1 MKEQRSSSEKDF
13 LFSSWA
19 IDHKTIIYVI
29 MAIFLFLGI
38 SAYFT
43 MPRENFPEIKQTNVF
58 LSASYPGNTAEDV
71 ERLITNPL
79 EDAVKGISNLVEIT
93 STSQE
98 NYAIIKLEFDE
109 KITVESAKQKVKDNI
124 DAVISGEDWPTFNNA
139 KIEPNVFDLNFS
151 EEMPILNVN
160 IKGDYPV
167 DKLKEIAEIL
177 QEKIERFDEI
187 KEVDIRG
194 AQDKEVE
201 VAVDIQKMKASK
213 ISFDDIINS
222 IARENTTVAAGNIVS
237 SGLRRT
243 LRVIGEIES
252 PGDLGNFVVK
262 NENGNVFLKD
272 IASISFKEKE
282 RTTYARESGQNVVML
297 DVKKRT
303 GKNLIEAVEKIVEVV
318 TFSRGTLFSNNLEI
332 SITNDQSSLTINQV
346 NDLVNNIL
354 FGVLLVVTV
363 LMFFLGFRN
372 ALFVGFAIPMSMFMS
387 LMILQALGY
396 TLNTMVLFALVMGL
410 GMLVDNG
417 IVVVENVYRLMEKE
431 GLSRIEAAKKGVAE
445 IAYPIIIST
454 ATTIAAFIPLGMWPG
469 TMGEFMIYFPIT
481 LSIVLGSSLVV
492 AIFFNSMLVSRFMEI
507 EERNLTVKGL
517 LRLTYILG
525 GLGILLW
532 FAGGMWRGFGT
543 LMICSAVLFWA
554 YKYFIKKWATF
565 FQYNLLVRV
574 ERSYEKVL
582 SFAMRGWRAYA
593 FLGGTILMLILTFI
607 IVGIAAPKVEF
618 FPDNQPN
625 QIIVYIEY
633 PQGTDIEKTNTI
645 TQKIEQDVF
654 SVINHPTYLDNDYN
668 YMVESVVSQVGA
680 GAGNPETDSGSEAD
694 MPHKSKITA
703 TMREFKFR
711 RGQSSEALRQTIQNK
726 LNGKYP
732 GVSISVEKDA
742 NGPPVGYPVN
752 IEISGEYY
760 DELIVTAENIRSFIN
775 QQNIAGIEELKI
787 DVNRNKP
794 GMRIEIDR
802 EKAGALGLSAGQIG
816 RQLRRS
822 LFGEKASVFKK
833 DGEDYDI
840 NVRFQD
846 QDRYD
851 PAALFNQ
858 NITFRDQSSGQIK
871 EIPIASVVSQQNVVS
886 YSAIKHRNLKRVVTV
901 YSSILPGYNAVE
913 IVDQLKVR
921 LNDYL
926 ELPQGI
932 EYRFTGEIEKQDENM
947 AFLSK
952 ALGLALM
959 LILLLLVFQFNSIS
973 KPTIILLSIFL
984 SFIGVFLGLV
994 IFNMTF
1000 VIIMTMM
1007 GIISLAGI
1015 VVNNSVVLLD
1025 YTQLL
1030 LDRRRKNNN
1039 LSSDQ
1044 LLPKEEV
1051 FQAVVNGGKARLRP
1065 VLLTAITTIL
1075 GLIPL
1080 AIGLNINFFSLF
1092 MEGNPQI
1099 YLGGDNVIFWG
1110 PLAWTVIFGLS
1121 FATFLTLIIVPVT
1134 FYLSKRSALKFK
1146 MLNFKAL

>member
-1 MKEQRSSSEKDF
+1 MKEQRNSSEKDF
-13 LFSSWA
+13 LFSTWA
-19 IDHKTIIYVI
+19 ITHKTIIYVI

-58 LSASYPGNTAEDV
+58 LSAAYPGNTAEDV

-98 NYAIIKLEFDE
+98 DYCIIKLEFDE
-109 KITVESAKQKVKDNI
+109 SITVESAKQQVKDNI

-160 IKGDYPV
+160 IKGDYPTE
-167 DKLKEIAEIL
+167 KLKEIAEIL
-177 QEKIERFDEI
+177 QEKIERLDEI

-194 AQDKEVE
+194 AQDKEIE

-243 LRVIGEIES
+243 LRVIGEIEN
-252 PGDLGNFVVK
+252 PEDLGSFVVK
-262 NENGNVFLKD
+262 NDNGTVFLKD
-272 IASISFKEKE
+272 VAQISFTEKEK
-282 RTTYARESGQNVVML
+282 TTYAREFGENVVML
-297 DVKKRT
+297 DVKKRA
-303 GKNLIEAVEKIVEVV
+303 GKNLIEAVNKIIEMV
-318 TFSRGTLFSNNLEI
+318 TYSKENIFSNNLEI
-332 SITNDQSSLTINQV
+332 SISNDQSMLTINQV

-387 LMILQALGY
+387 LMVLQALGY

-431 GLSRIEAAKKGVAE
+431 GMSRIEAAKKGVAE
-445 IAYPIIIST
+445 IAYPIIVST

-507 EERNLTVKGL
+507 EERSISLKGL
-517 LRLTYILG
+517 IRLTYTM
-525 GLGILLW
+525 GLFGLLLI
-532 FAGGMWRGFGT
+532 FAGGVWSGFGT
-543 LMICSAVLFWA
+543 LFLCVVGLVWL
-554 YKYFIKKWATF
+554 YKYYIKKWAAF
-565 FQYNLLVRV
+565 FQFQFLVTLENR
-574 ERSYEKVL
+574 YEKVL
-582 SFAMRGWRAYA
+582 AFAMRGWRAYA
-593 FLGGTILMLILTFI
+593 FLGGTILLLLLTFV
-607 IVGIAAPKVEF
+607 IVGIASPKVEF

-633 PQGTDIEKTNTI
+633 PQGTDIEKTNSI
-645 TQKIEQDVF
+645 TKKIEKDVF
-654 SVINHPTYLDNDYN
+654 SVINDPLYLENNYN

-694 MPHKSKITA
+694 MPHKAKITA

-711 RGQSSEALRQTIQNK
+711 RGQSSEELRQKIQAQ
-726 LNGKYP
+726 LNGKFA

-742 NGPPVGYPVN
+742 NGPPSGYPVN
-752 IEISGEYY
+752 IEITGLYY
-760 DELIVTAENIRSFIN
+760 DELIVTAENIRAFIN
-775 QQNIAGIEELKI
+775 NQNIAGIEELKI

-822 LFGEKASVFKK
+822 LFGEKASVYKSG
-833 DGEDYDI
+833 GEDYDI

-846 QDRYD
+846 QDRYN
-851 PAALFNQ
+851 PSALFNQ
-858 NITFRDQSSGQIK
+858 NITFRDQASGKIK
-871 EIPIASVVSQQNVVS
+871 EIPVAAVVSQQNIVS
-886 YSAIKHRNLKRVVTV
+886 YSAIKHRGLKRVVTV

-913 IVDQLKVR
+913 IVNQLKVR
-921 LNDYL
+921 LKDFT
-926 ELPQGI
+926 ELPQDVN
-932 EYRFTGEIEKQDENM
+932 YSFTGEIEKQDENM
-947 AFLSK
+947 AFLSG

-959 LILLLLVFQFNSIS
+959 LIMLLLVFQFNSIT
-973 KPTIILLSIFL
+973 KPAIILLSIFL

-1030 LDRRRKNNN
+1030 LDRRRKNNG
-1039 LSSDQ
+1039 LASEQ
-1044 LLPKEEV
+1044 LLPKEEI
-1051 FQAVVNGGKARLRP
+1051 FQAVINGGKARLRP

-1099 YLGGDNVIFWG
+1099 YIGGDNVIFWG
-1110 PLAWTVIFGLS
+1110 PLAWTVIFGLT

-1134 FYLSKRSALKFK
+1134 FYLSKRAAIRIKNLT
-1146 MLNFKAL
+1146 L